1 MSVEGDDHDGT
12 RGERRERKRERKRR
26 ALRMHGA
33 SLRRIY
39 RDAVLKRLKRL
50 PSRERKEERD

>member
-1 MSVEGDDHDGT
+1 MSANDESGRQT
-12 RGERRERKRERKRR
+12 RGERREEKKRKKKR

-39 RDAVLKRLKRL
+39 RDAVLKRLRRQKGD
-50 PSRERKEERD
+50 RETSGSP